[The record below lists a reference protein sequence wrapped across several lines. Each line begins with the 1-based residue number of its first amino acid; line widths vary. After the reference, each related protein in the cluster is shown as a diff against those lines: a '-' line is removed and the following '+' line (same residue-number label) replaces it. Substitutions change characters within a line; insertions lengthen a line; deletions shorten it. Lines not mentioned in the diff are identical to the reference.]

1 MNTQLK
7 TPDQMR
13 AERDEILTEA
23 RAVAAKAQ
31 SDGRAFTAA
40 EQTQAADL
48 LAKANKIND
57 DIKRFE
63 GVADTTRQIDAMW
76 SKAEQPTPEP
86 KQARSQS
93 RFAKAIQGALFGG
106 IGLDASGLSAD
117 RRAFFD
123 SNGEHLPAPKA
134 ANPFNVR
141 NGMASIPVG
150 RRNDGGEVVLLPE
163 FGGTLLGLLNKP
175 ELTSGD
181 AYRFRRQ
188 TTRDEDAAQF
198 VPKGAKKP
206 EAAFGYEVIDDRV
219 RTLAVLSEPI
229 AIQDLQDV
237 PLLREDVANE
247 LANRIIW
254 RLENAV
260 VSGAQTDEDDAGR
273 EMFDGILNVT
283 GVREQPYLD
292 SPFRTIRRSLTVL
305 EATGYD
311 PNDLTI
317 GLNPVTWE
325 ALETETDADGR
336 PLFSG
341 LYTARQEPILF
352 GRPVR
357 LSNQIGEGESI
368 VADWRHGMVT
378 MRTDIELAWSD
389 GGEEFSRNQVRF
401 RADLRAGFNLA
412 QPGAFVHAALEPEA
426 G

>member
-1 MNTQLK
+1 MS
-7 TPDQMR
+7 TPTMSLDAIR
-13 AERDEILTEA
+13 AERDGILSQV
-23 RAVAAKAQ
+23 RGIAAKAE
-31 SDGRAFTAA
+31 SEGRGFTGP
-40 EQTQAADL
+40 EQETVTDL
-48 LAKANKIND
+48 LAKAEASNSQMERLKSVAATTQKITELMG
-57 DIKRFE
+57 R
-63 GVADTTRQIDAMW
+63 GGDTTTTDG
-76 SKAEQPTPEP
+76 KG
-86 KQARSQS
+86 ARAQG
-93 RFAKAIQGALFGG
+93 RFAKAIQGALFGVPV
-106 IGLDASGLSAD
+106 DASGMSTD

-123 SNGEHLPAPKA
+123 SNGDNLPAPKA

-141 NGMASIPVG
+141 NGMASIPIG

-175 ELTSGD
+175 DLTSGD

-188 TTRDEDAAQF
+188 TERTEDAAQF

-254 RLENAV
+254 RLENAIV
-260 VSGAQTDEDDAGR
+260 NGNQTDVDDAGR

-283 GVREQPYLD
+283 GVREQPYLV

-305 EATGYD
+305 EAAGYD
-311 PNDLTI
+311 PDDLTV

-357 LSNQIGEGESI
+357 LSNQIAEDDTI

-389 GGEEFSRNQVRF
+389 GGEEFARNQVRF
-401 RADLRAGFNLA
+401 RADLRAGFNLS
-412 QPGAFVHAALEPEA
+412 QPGAFVHARLA
-426 G
+426 GQQ